1 MAATNYSARVIDTS
15 AAAVNRPFLSGRSPG
30 NDDIATW
37 TKFFGP
43 PPVKQQNFGED
54 IVETHQDLY
63 KIYEGQNLY
72 LSDTI
77 TGLILSDTA
86 WETSVLPWLETDQMH
101 ITFNRFEFKNTL
113 ATPVPY
119 EGIPR
124 LIVNSGSTFSDSVH
138 RLGIGFIMEADA
150 LSTPEGL
157 NMYNKNLAQISQS
170 SMEAVKYASVVKLLV
185 CKDYEKE
192 RQDLHRP
199 NDRATERMEEK
210 ECEYFGIM
218 SVNREGFA
226 RMVEDYRATMRAQQ
240 ADPDTLIM
248 FPRFQMFEGLI
259 AQGTYTEYWQTG
271 PGGIAFLKEGPI
283 APGNYRGLIV
293 YETREFNAYTNG
305 LRFNPLLRRVTIGEH
320 YLSVFGQW
328 RGTRLPKDFSNKWR
342 ALQLYDIIS
351 NDWALVDF
359 LSMFKHANLF
369 GNNQTAP
376 DSLNP
381 NVQRLAD
388 IHNEQFKDDFN
399 SEAEKYAPA
408 NLQRLDNLD
417 GNSFPGRRV
426 FFMLAH
432 NAEKRRVDPVRTFGE
447 FDIDV
452 ANTSDF
458 VQTAETIIDKAFTD
472 EDERT
477 EIRAGLVGVNS
488 LVKDLEAQE
497 YNADFAIAIA
507 AFNSRKSINAAG
519 FFEGE
524 QPSQDEPIDWS
535 PNKDTGWLDLPPV
548 ADSGKLAY
556 PVGFASYGGIATL
569 ATQGTTAGYAG
580 DLVTRAILA
589 KEALDKIVD
598 KFDTLLKDTK
608 VFNKSNI
615 PAWFHTDN
623 PAVALFVHL
632 WPMRPPLYLAVNV
645 NAPAGDANKGRPPTR
660 QQRDADKKKAAED
673 AAKKGK
679 PTSETV
685 KILWSPIDRTNP
697 LNAVAFP
704 DIFPRAR
711 YIDALIHSTPASTAD
726 TLINEMAGSDSAG
739 GRPAAT
745 NVDKLLTALLNNVPT
760 TAANASQAARSANE
774 EKAQKAEEA
783 RNNLINALLALLKT
797 AKKPDQMPTAVEK
810 LRAFDRDLA
819 PLTVNANQA
828 TPELIATLVTQVNEL
843 AKNVIKDA
851 TTTIA
856 ALTADQKTAN
866 EAFGNILWSIQV
878 GTAFAIKPDGS
889 TPAGRGGRNVMPFL
903 ADALPEIQKELTQPA
918 GKTKK
923 SKNMLEVHRVAG
935 EKLEEVGRALYPI
948 TKTLLTINN
957 YEDWVNTVVGQDSL
971 SQEQLNEVS
980 QAYANY
986 KTIIEETERRAQ
998 AKFGE
1003 FSSSKQSHDTGG
1015 ASMSLD
1021 ALDDDSEFDQAAA
1034 YPTAWAGKLDAKSG
1048 DPPKAWFRSPLVNS
1062 PALMKSLAAQADMP
1076 RMLPSDPRSNYRTVY
1091 APWRKEGTNP
1101 AEPVSL
1107 DAFTEVTMDPM
1118 MSATASASLR
1128 IAAKPFTKTPWISSL
1143 LKRSP
1148 EAPFFV
1154 EEAEQFRFSPSGQL
1168 FVGVVGGRNNEK
1180 FDVNQLRTEARS
1192 AKVHFADVDANEA
1205 AIVSERMKQINK
1217 ARLLAGQP
1225 MRDFSSDFAT
1235 AKMQMAQA
1243 ERELNSSSDSDAAAF
1258 ELSSSNIR
1266 DANFN
1271 FGGSGVPLAA
1281 GAAMMFDPINR
1292 AQQFSRQ
1299 MASAGKK
1306 STKPIGAPFQT
1317 GIWRGDRDNSNV
1329 QYDTDR
1335 LQREQTF
1342 EEEQEAQF
1350 RAPRDWMAADP
1361 RFYGD
1366 YRDYRYG
1373 VSRGPGYAP
1382 QGYYPG
1388 EFGVDPHNPTFGV
1401 HGVYTWDQNFYN
1413 RSGVGP
1419 GGGRPDRTWP
1429 GQFAPAPAEAT
1440 EDYMQ
1445 ATHPNVEYRYRKA
1458 QEHSD
1463 PLVRL
1468 GMLALIHMP
1477 NTWKAWIGLIK
1488 KELHAPINLI
1498 VWRLNIELEMHT
1510 ALMMVA
1516 GPETGANVVGK
1527 AGAAISGSV
1536 ADRMV
1541 YASYVFHHAAMV
1553 WNEKNIVH
1561 LRDVQFGGYIA
1572 GLDTTYVMTRKELK
1586 SDERGSLIVTA
1597 IPITENR
1604 LPARLN
1610 FVDTTVTRLLPSQTN
1625 RTKTIDSV
1633 PDYSSA
1639 RYYQELWGYNE
1650 SYLNHTRATNRYHMQ
1665 SQRVNVRSS
1674 EGKHYSGGPNN
1685 MWKLHKGQ
1693 GQLAG
1698 KKMGPGVRRV
1708 LFGTGA
1714 TMLEDDTDPA
1724 MRQF

>member
-1 MAATNYSARVIDTS
+1 MAATNYSQRVIDTS
-15 AAAVNRPFLSGRSPG
+15 AAAVNRPFLSGRAPG
-30 NDDIATW
+30 NDDLATW
-37 TKFFGP
+37 AKFFGP

-170 SMEAVKYASVVKLLV
+170 SMEAVKYATVVKLLI
-185 CKDYEKE
+185 CKSYEQE

-226 RMVEDYRATMRAQQ
+226 RMVEDYRATMKAQQ

-328 RGTRLPKDFSNKWR
+328 RGTRLPVDFSNKWR
-342 ALQLYDIIS
+342 SLQLYDIIS
-351 NDWALVDF
+351 NEWALVDF

-458 VQTAETIIDKAFTD
+458 EQTANTIIDKAFPAD
-472 EDERT
+472 KERDT
-477 EIRAGLVGVNS
+477 IRGSINDTNALVN
-488 LVKDLEAQE
+488 DLEAQP
-497 YNADFAIAIA
+497 YNEDFAIAIA
-507 AFNSRKSINAAG
+507 AFNSQRSINAAG
-519 FFEGE
+519 VFEGE
-524 QPSQDEPIDWS
+524 QPSRDEPIDWT
-535 PNKDTGWLDLPPV
+535 PNKFGWLDLPPR
-548 ADSGKLAY
+548 ADSGNVDF
-556 PVGFASYGGIATL
+556 PVGFASYGGIATI
-569 ATQGTTAGYAG
+569 AEQGAAAGYSA
-580 DLVTRAILA
+580 DLVARAKAA
-589 KEALDKIVD
+589 KDTIDSIVRR
-598 KFDTLLKDTK
+598 FDELLRDTK
-608 VFNKSNI
+608 VFNKTNV
-615 PAWFHTDN
+615 PKWFHTDD
-623 PAVALFVHL
+623 PAVALFVQL

-645 NAPAGDANKGRPPTR
+645 NAPAGTSAKGVPPTR
-660 QQRDADKKKAAED
+660 QQRAEADKKAATE
-673 AAKKGK
+673 AAKKGTQ
-679 PTSETV
+679 PSETV
-685 KILWSPIDRTNP
+685 KILWSPVSRTQP
-697 LNAVAFP
+697 LTAVLFP

-711 YIDALIHSTPASTAD
+711 YLDALIHSTVASTAT
-726 TLINEMAGSDSAG
+726 TLLEEMAGGGAG
-739 GRPAAT
+739 GARALET
-745 NVDKLLTALLNNVPT
+745 NLDTFLTNLLNNVQGL
-760 TAANASQAARSANE
+760 AADLREDAAA
-774 EKAQKAEEA
+774 KAEEA
-783 RNNLINALLALLKT
+783 RNKLINALLKLIDT
-797 AKKPDQMPTAVEK
+797 AKKPEQLPTAVEK
-810 LRAFDRDLA
+810 LRKFDADLA
-819 PLTVNANQA
+819 ANVVNANQA
-828 TPELIATLVTQVNEL
+828 TVELVATLVNRVNED
-843 AKNVIKDA
+843 AANVVKDA
-851 TTTIA
+851 TTTISNLDA
-856 ALTADQKTAN
+856 AQKKVN
-866 EAFGNILWSIQV
+866 EDFGNVLWSIRV
-878 GTAFAIKPDGS
+878 GTAYAIKPDGTS
-889 TPAGRGGRNVMPFL
+889 PGGRGGRVVLPFL
-903 ADALPEIQKELTQPA
+903 ADALPTIASALLKPA
-918 GKTKK
+918 GKTKT
-923 SKNMLEVHRVAG
+923 SKNMLQVHRTAG
-935 EKLEEVGRALYPI
+935 EKLEEIGRALYPI
-948 TKTLLTINN
+948 TGTLLTIDN
-957 YEDWVNTVVGQDSL
+957 YEEWVNTVVAQDSL
-971 SQEQLNEVS
+971 SQDQLNSVS
-980 QAYANY
+980 KAYANY
-986 KTIIEETERRAQ
+986 KTIVEETERIAQ
-998 AKFGE
+998 EHLAQYAATQK
-1003 FSSSKQSHDTGG
+1003 SQSMQS

-1021 ALDDDSEFDQAAA
+1021 DAAEDESEFDEAGE
-1034 YPTAWAGKLDAKSG
+1034 YPKAWAGKLDAGAKG
-1048 DPPKAWFRSPLVNS
+1048 TPKVWYRSPLVNS
-1062 PALMKSLAAQADMP
+1062 PELMKSLAKQTTLP

-1091 APWRKEGTNP
+1091 APWRRDGTNP
-1101 AEPVSL
+1101 DEPLSL
-1107 DAFTEVTMDPM
+1107 DAFTEVTMDPAL
-1118 MSATASASLR
+1118 STVTSTSLR
-1128 IAAKPFTKTPWISSL
+1128 IAAKPFKNTPWISSL
-1143 LKRSP
+1143 LKRNA
-1148 EAPFFV
+1148 EAPFFSD
-1154 EEAEQFRFSPSGQL
+1154 APDQL
-1168 FVGVVGGRNNEK
+1168 RTDGADRVFIGVVGGHNTSEK
-1180 FDVNQLRTEARS
+1180 FNVNNLRAQARS
-1192 AKVHFADVDANEA
+1192 GKVHFADFESQEA
-1205 AIVSERMKQINK
+1205 SVVAERMKQINK
-1217 ARLLAGQP
+1217 QRLLRGQP

-1235 AKMQMAQA
+1235 AQAQMRQA
-1243 ERELNSSSDSDAAAF
+1243 EREMDEAKDVDAAAF
-1258 ELSSSNIR
+1258 DLGSSSIR
-1266 DANFN
+1266 DQNFH
-1271 FGGSGVPLAA
+1271 FGGSGQPLAA

-1299 MASAGKK
+1299 MYSAGKK
-1306 STKPIGAPFQT
+1306 STKPTATPFQT

-1329 QYDTDR
+1329 QYDVDR
-1335 LQREQTF
+1335 LQREQAF

-1350 RAPRDWMAADP
+1350 LGPRDWMAHDP

-1366 YRDYRYG
+1366 YRDYRFGY
-1373 VSRGPGYAP
+1373 RHGPGYAP

-1388 EFGVDPHNPTFGV
+1388 EFGIDPDNPTYGV
-1401 HGVYTWDQNFYN
+1401 HGVYAFDQQFFN

-1429 GQFAPAPAEAT
+1429 GQFAPAPAEET
-1440 EDYMQ
+1440 DDYLQ

-1458 QEHSD
+1458 HEHAD

-1468 GMLALIHMP
+1468 GMLAVIHMP
-1477 NTWKAWIGLIK
+1477 NTWKSWIGLIK
-1488 KELHAPINLI
+1488 KDLHAPINLI
-1498 VWRLNIELEMHT
+1498 LWRLNIELEMHT
-1510 ALMMVA
+1510 ALLIVA

-1553 WNEKNIVH
+1553 WNEKNLVH

-1572 GLDTTYVMTRKELK
+1572 GLDVEYVMTRKELK
-1586 SDERGSLIVTA
+1586 TDERGSLIVTA

-1604 LPARLN
+1604 FGARLN

-1650 SYLNHTRATNRYHMQ
+1650 SYLNHTRATNRYHTQ
-1665 SQRVNVRSS
+1665 AQRVNVRSS
-1674 EGKHYSGGPNN
+1674 EGKYYSGGPNN

-1698 KKMGPGVRRV
+1698 KKMGPGVRKV
-1708 LFGTGA
+1708 LFGTNA
-1714 TMLEDDTDPA
+1714 SMLDDDTDPA